1 MATDGTSAKK
11 CVFRGKTHVGPHI
24 RVVWHLEQLDRSF
37 LPFALCGFGIEYF
50 DIRSEQKSGAAMQEG
65 IQGAPALHRVDSKL
79 TPSNGFWIPELDGLR
94 AFACALVV
102 IAHFNPWI
110 ASNPFVYQSIIL
122 QPIKNI
128 QGGNT
133 GVMLFF
139 CLSSFLL
146 TSVCLADI
154 DRHGHINLAA
164 FFLRR
169 ILRIWPLYFFVL
181 VVSMLLIWPGSP
193 IPQAPGAST
202 TPQQWAWAKQFAP
215 LYGLFVGNW
224 VDSTKNSEIGILWTI
239 CVEEQFYFALP
250 FVLMWVA
257 RFRRQYLIIPLAVA
271 ATASSIIFFSHLHLS
286 IIASPYYQTT
296 TYISTFAFGG
306 VAAFM
311 LHRRQTMNQ
320 LANPMLLFAC
330 IVFLIII
337 LSKNPDFWWGPY
349 RLRAVTL
356 YQIVPAMLAFIVWW
370 VARHS
375 GAWFLFFLRSR
386 MVRTI
391 GILSYG
397 IYLTHVISHRF
408 VNLESY
414 LLGPPPSALTYH
426 LLFIQYA
433 AFAVFLAALTHGLV
447 ERPFLSIRKR
457 FLPNKASAIDA
468 RWNVN
473 WRQVAIIAGGLSTLC
488 LFALVLV
495 SVAV

>member
-1 MATDGTSAKK
+1 
-11 CVFRGKTHVGPHI
+11 
-24 RVVWHLEQLDRSF
+24 L
-37 LPFALCGFGIEYF
+37 
-50 DIRSEQKSGAAMQEG
+50 QES
-65 IQGAPALHRVDSKL
+65 IQRAPVLHRVDSKL
-79 TPSNGFWIPELDGLR
+79 TISDGFWIPELDGLR

-110 ASNPFVYQSIIL
+110 ASDPFVYQSIIL
-122 QPIKNI
+122 QPIKSI

-169 ILRIWPLYFFVL
+169 ILRIWPLYFFIL
-181 VVSMLLIWPGSP
+181 GISMLLIWPGLP

-202 TPQQWAWAKQFAP
+202 APLAWKWAKQAAP
-215 LYGLFVGNW
+215 FYGVFVGNW
-224 VDSTKNSEIGILWTI
+224 IAHQVSEIGILWTI

-250 FVLMWVA
+250 FVLMWVV
-257 RFRRQYLIIPLAVA
+257 RFRRQYLIVLLAVA
-271 ATASSIIFFSHLHLS
+271 ATASSIIFFSRLGLS
-286 IIASPYYQTT
+286 PPISSPYYQTT

-306 VAAFM
+306 VAALM
-311 LHRRQTMNQ
+311 LHRRQTANE
-320 LANPMLLFAC
+320 LANPLLLFAC

-337 LSKNPDFWWGPY
+337 LSRNPDFWWGPY
-349 RLRAVTL
+349 RLRAVAL

-375 GAWFLFFLRSR
+375 GAWFLLFLRSKLLR
-386 MVRTI
+386 SI

-408 VNLESY
+408 VNLEGY
-414 LLGPPPSALTYH
+414 LLGLHPSGLTYY

-433 AFAVFLAALTHGLV
+433 AFAVFLAALTHGFV
-447 ERPFLSIRKR
+447 ERPFLSIRKQL
-457 FLPNKASAIDA
+457 LPNKASAIDA
-468 RWNVN
+468 RWHVN
-473 WRQVAIIAGGLSTLC
+473 WGQVAAIAGGLSTLC
-488 LFALVLV
+488 LIALYLV
-495 SVAV
+495 SVAA